1 MDFSRLAQAVQIVID
16 IIGGAVLTYIAYKRL
31 KPDVKLTETT
41 ATKNEAEAEKDKA
54 EAEKA
59 KAEADKARNDMM
71 LGMLDSMGKR
81 LGQMQERI
89 KAVEDENVEHEKSNE
104 KLRVQMVSLQ
114 DKLVEECTERQALEF
129 ELCKTREALEVTQK
143 ELSLTREKLDLTT
156 QKLSET
162 NDQLIDARKVSTV
175 LSGRVEELIALLRGA
190 GLTLPDW
197 AVTHLPEDEKKA

>member
-31 KPDVKLTETT
+31 KPDVKLTEAT
-41 ATKNEAEAEKDKA
+41 AIKDVA

-59 KAEADKARNDMM
+59 KAEAEKARVDMM
-71 LGMLDSMGKR
+71 HSIEEMYSGALDSLSKR

-129 ELCKTREALEVTQK
+129 ELCKTREALELTQR

-190 GLTLPDW
+190 GLTLPEW